1 MHVFSFLCVI
11 FPRRPGLLHT
21 GSFLSKSDR
30 RLSPKLIVPW
40 LIYSLLHFSQQS
52 QFIIIELEN
61 VSVSYYEKFKF
72 DDNWLMLENY
82 AFSRVELVVPKF
94 ALWTE
99 VAHWNPSKWT
109 CFDFSE
115 QRFIEIT
122 DGLSIDALRFTD
134 ESENDS
140 FRSWCIW
147 NTETSP
153 TKSRHWTSARW
164 HVVVGLKSSYD
175 VEVCHLPR
183 NSAYRRY
190 DGNFLWFVFQNY
202 RWHTVTDLRL
212 TYSHEMDLV
221 FPQRIY
227 I

>member
-164 HVVVGLKSSYD
+164 HVTSVWKAHMTLKSVTYLETVLIAGMTVIFCGLYFRITADIQS
-175 VEVCHLPR
+175 LIWGLR
-183 NSAYRRY
+183 
-190 DGNFLWFVFQNY
+190 
-202 RWHTVTDLRL
+202 TVTRW
-212 TYSHEMDLV
+212 
-221 FPQRIY
+221 I
-227 I
+227 